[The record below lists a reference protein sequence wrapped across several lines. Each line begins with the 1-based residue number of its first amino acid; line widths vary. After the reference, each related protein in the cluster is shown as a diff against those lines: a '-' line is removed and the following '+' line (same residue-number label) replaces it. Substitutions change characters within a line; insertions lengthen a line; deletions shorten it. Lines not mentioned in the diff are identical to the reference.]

1 MAHLSFFGI
10 DNFRVFNDLNRFE
23 FKPITILVGTNSSGK
38 SSLSKGILLLKDAF
52 EKVKY
57 ENELLNIWSL
67 DNLSFQQNLS
77 LGNFDSCINNH
88 SKSDEITFELPM
100 KFPLIDDLFSIRFTY
115 KRADN
120 ALKNGVQKN
129 VKIIHIDTQTEVLSH
144 NNETGKL
151 HIKFSFLKKKLDKI
165 IPKVIEIH
173 NIEDEI
179 TKLQEPFW
187 KNRKSQ
193 ILGLE
198 GKSSRSL
205 SQEDIPKEVQE
216 KIAELNTK
224 KTKVLPNY
232 FTGNLYGFYELDS
245 FNSTYPIYTDTLHN
259 PHLYYTPELPLLNYS
274 FLISEDFI
282 RQHQKELQLSD
293 KELLELTVKNNIIG
307 GKLKIKTNDMIEYLK
322 NLEINCLD
330 ELNIENEMYRQFNE
344 LRFFGTTLSEIRH
357 PNTINET
364 FFSKLIQKEPLFN
377 EILDSEEGISYQELG
392 QLRGFNLLLKP
403 SELIIPNNLK
413 FFLDTFIYSGIGSS
427 FNTIASIYKS
437 INYIPSVRTKVDR
450 IFRNTSDSYLQE
462 VLQAIHQSKL
472 SETAT
477 DFINSYVKKF
487 DIADEIYINL
497 ADDSSFT
504 KILLLKDELKQELAD
519 VGYGVAQ
526 ILPIILKIGTLISQG
541 EPQPEYNTFYHS
553 SSIVIVEEP
562 ETNLHPAL
570 QSKLADMFV
579 ECYQRYNIQFIV
591 ETHSEYLIRKLQYL
605 TAKGEF
611 SAKDSNIYYFND
623 PNNIPAGE
631 PQVKK
636 IEILEDGSLSDDF
649 GGGFFDEAANWE
661 LELLRLKKNKI
672 RQN

>member
-10 DNFRVFNDLNRFE
+10 DNFRVFKDLHRFE
-23 FKPITILVGTNSSGK
+23 FKPMTILVGTNSSGK

-77 LGNFDSCINNH
+77 IGNFDNYINNH

-151 HIKFSFLKKKLDKI
+151 HIKFSFLKKKLDEI

-173 NIEDEI
+173 NIEEEI

-187 KNRKSQ
+187 KDRKSQ

-198 GKSSRSL
+198 GKFGRSL

-216 KIAELNTK
+216 KIAELNIK

-232 FTGNLYGFYELDS
+232 FTDNLYGFYELDS

-274 FLISEDFI
+274 FLISDSFI
-282 RQHQKELQLSD
+282 KQHQKELHLND
-293 KELLELTVKNNIIG
+293 KELLELTVKSNIIRN
-307 GKLKIKTNDMIEYLK
+307 KLGSKANDIVEYLK
-322 NLEINCLD
+322 NIENNCLD
-330 ELNIENEMYRQFNE
+330 ELNLENEGMYGRFNE
-344 LRFFGTTLSEIRH
+344 LLFFGATLSEIRH
-357 PNTINET
+357 PSTINEM
-364 FFSKLIQKEPLFN
+364 FFTKLIQKEPLFN
-377 EILDSEEGISYQELG
+377 EILDSERGISYQELG
-392 QLRGFNLLLKP
+392 QLLGFNLLLKP

-413 FFLDTFIYSGIGSS
+413 FFLDSFIYNGIGRS
-427 FNTIASIYKS
+427 FNTIAGIYKS
-437 INYIPSVRTKVDR
+437 IHYIPSVRTKVDR

-462 VLQAIHQSKL
+462 VLQEIHQSKL
-472 SETAT
+472 SETTT
-477 DFINSYVKKF
+477 DFINKYVKF
-487 DIADEIYINL
+487 FNIADEIYVNL

-504 KILLLKDELKQELAD
+504 KIFLLKDGLKQELAD

-526 ILPIILKIGTLISQG
+526 ILPIILKIGTLISRG

-553 SSIVIVEEP
+553 SSIVIIEEP

-579 ECYQRYNIQFIV
+579 ECYQKYNIQFIV

-649 GGGFFDEAANWE
+649 GSGFFDEATNWKF
-661 LELLRLKKNKI
+661 ELLQLRKAQKN
-672 RQN
+672 

>member
-1 MAHLSFFGI
+1 MAHLGFFGV
-10 DNFRVFNDLNRFE
+10 DNFRVFKDLNRFE

-38 SSLSKGILLLKDAF
+38 SSLSKGILLLKNAF
-52 EKVKY
+52 EKVEYMQEHEHEHKF
-57 ENELLNIWSL
+57 LDTWSL
-67 DNLSFQQNLS
+67 EILSFQQNLN
-77 LGNFDSCINNH
+77 LGNFDSCINNS

-100 KFPLIDDLFSIRFTY
+100 KFPLIDDLFSIKFTY
-115 KRADN
+115 MRANN

-151 HIKFSFLKKKLDKI
+151 NIKFSFLKKKLDEI

-173 NIEDEI
+173 NIVDEV
-179 TKLQEPFW
+179 TKLKQEAFL
-187 KNRKSQ
+187 KYNKSGSGH
-193 ILGLE
+193 L
-198 GKSSRSL
+198 R
-205 SQEDIPKEVQE
+205 EDYIPKEIQE
-216 KIAELNTK
+216 KIAELNAKQTK
-224 KTKVLPNY
+224 ILPNY
-232 FTGNLYGFYELDS
+232 FFGNGRYTSYEPDS
-245 FNSTYPIYTDTLHN
+245 FSSPLPIYTGILPN
-259 PHLYYTPELPLLNYS
+259 PLYYTPELPLLNYS

-282 RQHQKELQLSD
+282 KQHQKELQLND
-293 KELLELTVKNNIIG
+293 KELLELTIKNNIIRD
-307 GKLKIKTNDMIEYLK
+307 KLKMKTNDVVEYLK

-330 ELNIENEMYRQFNE
+330 ELNIEHE
-344 LRFFGTTLSEIRH
+344 LYNQRFFGGTLGEITS
-357 PNTINET
+357 PTTINKI

-377 EILDSEEGISYQELG
+377 EILDSEGGISYQELG

-413 FFLDTFIYSGIGSS
+413 FFLDTFIYNGIGES
-427 FNTIASIYKS
+427 FDTIASIYKS
-437 INYIPSVRTKVDR
+437 IHYIPSVRTKVDR

-462 VLQAIHQSKL
+462 VLQEIHHSKL

-477 DFINSYVKKF
+477 DFINRYVKKF
-487 DIADEIYINL
+487 DIADEIYVNL

-504 KILLLKDELKQELAD
+504 KILLLKDGLKQELAD

-526 ILPIILKIGTLISQG
+526 ILPIILKIGTLISRG
-541 EPQPEYNTFYHS
+541 EPQPEFGTFYHA
-553 SSIVIVEEP
+553 SSIIIVEEP

-579 ECYQRYNIQFIV
+579 ECYKRYKIQFIV

-611 SAKDSNIYYFND
+611 SAKNSNIYYFND

-649 GGGFFDEAANWE
+649 GSGFFDEATNWKF
-661 LELLRLKKNKI
+661 ELLQLRKAQKN
-672 RQN
+672 

>member
-1 MAHLSFFGI
+1 MAHLGFFGV
-10 DNFRVFNDLNRFE
+10 DNFRVFKDLNRFE

-52 EKVKY
+52 EKVEYKDY
-57 ENELLNIWSL
+57 FLDISSL
-67 DNLSFQQNLS
+67 EILSFQQNLN
-77 LGNFDSCINNH
+77 LGNFDSCINNS
-88 SKSDEITFELPM
+88 SKRDEITFELPM

-115 KRADN
+115 KRANN

-151 HIKFSFLKKKLDKI
+151 NIKFSFLKKKLDEI
-165 IPKVIEIH
+165 IPKVIEIQ
-173 NIEDEI
+173 NIEDEV
-179 TKLQEPFW
+179 TKLHQEAFW
-187 KNRKSQ
+187 KYNKSGSGH
-193 ILGLE
+193 LRE
-198 GKSSRSL
+198 
-205 SQEDIPKEVQE
+205 EDIPKEIQE
-216 KIAELNTK
+216 KIAELNAK
-224 KTKVLPNY
+224 KTKILPNY
-232 FTGNLYGFYELDS
+232 LVGNGRYVSYEPDS
-245 FNSTYPIYTDTLHN
+245 FASPLPIYTDILHD
-259 PHLYYTPELPLLNYS
+259 PHLYYTPKLPLLNYS

-282 RQHQKELQLSD
+282 KQHQKELQLND
-293 KELLELTVKNNIIG
+293 KELLELTIKNNIIRD
-307 GKLKIKTNDMIEYLK
+307 KLKMKTNDVVEYLK

-330 ELNIENEMYRQFNE
+330 ELNIEDELNERRY
-344 LRFFGTTLSEIRH
+344 FGGTLEDITS
-357 PNTINET
+357 PKTINKI

-377 EILDSEEGISYQELG
+377 EILDSEGGMSYQELG

-403 SELIIPNNLK
+403 SNLTIPNPKSSELIILNRLK
-413 FFLDTFIYSGIGSS
+413 YFLDTFIYNGIGES
-427 FNTIASIYKS
+427 FDTIASIYKS
-437 INYIPSVRTKVDR
+437 IHYIPSVRTKVDR

-462 VLQAIHQSKL
+462 VLQEIHHSKL

-477 DFINSYVKKF
+477 DFINRYVKKF
-487 DIADEIYINL
+487 DIADEIYVNL

-504 KILLLKDELKQELAD
+504 KILLLKDGLKQELAD

-526 ILPIILKIGTLISQG
+526 ILPIILKIGTLISRG
-541 EPQPEYNTFYHS
+541 EPQPEFGTFYHA
-553 SSIVIVEEP
+553 SSIIIVEEP

-579 ECYQRYNIQFIV
+579 ECYKRYKIQFIV

-611 SAKDSNIYYFND
+611 SAKNSNIYYFND

-649 GGGFFDEAANWE
+649 GSGFFDEATNWKF
-661 LELLRLKKNKI
+661 ELLQLRKAQKN
-672 RQN
+672 